1 MQLMLL
7 TLPTPAPTLGRP
19 RAIGMEWLNL
29 ALPAQTA
36 FSLEQQRRELRGC
49 SDPDVL
55 RAMAEALLQE
65 VHHLS
70 NINKQLVAQVLN
82 LEVDLVNAGG
92 LPAPSEKHMAWAREI
107 LDE

>member
-1 MQLMLL
+1 MD
-7 TLPTPAPTLGRP
+7 
-19 RAIGMEWLNL
+19 WLNL
-29 ALPAQTA
+29 ELPAQTA

-65 VHHLS
+65 VHHLG
-70 NINKQLVAQVLN
+70 NINRQLVNQVLG
-82 LEVDLVNAGG
+82 LEVDLAQAGG
-92 LPAPSEKHMAWAREI
+92 LPAPSERHMAWAREL